1 VSDRA
6 FTGRDVAEAVAAA
19 GRALGVPAERLRYVI
34 LEAGS
39 PGGHGIG
46 GTPARIAVL
55 VEASRERPPAA
66 SVEPPRRADGGGPR
80 GGPRAGDE
88 APRALELAPVLRG
101 LVRSLAEAAGVDLGA
116 ELEETEDVLTV
127 RLEGPGCA
135 LLLEEEGEV
144 LQSLEHLLQ
153 RVAARP
159 GPRPRVVVAC
169 PGYRE
174 TRDESLRAEARAL
187 VQAVRSDGRPRE
199 SRPLNS
205 YERRIIHVVV
215 SEEPGLRTF
224 SVGEGADRRVTVAL
238 ADPEAAG

>member
-1 VSDRA
+1 MLVDDIGLEFAQPGPGELEPRVSGFGA
-6 FTGRDVAEAVAAA
+6 
-19 GRALGVPAERLRYVI
+19 
-34 LEAGS
+34 
-39 PGGHGIG
+39 
-46 GTPARIAVL
+46 
-55 VEASRERPPAA
+55 
-66 SVEPPRRADGGGPR
+66 R
-80 GGPRAGDE
+80 GGNDGSQ
-88 APRALELAPVLRG
+88 APGLAAVLRG
-101 LVRSLAEAAGVDLGA
+101 LVRSLAEAAGVDLA
-116 ELEETEDVLTV
+116 ADLEETEDVLTV

-144 LQSLEHLLQ
+144 LRALEHLLQ
-153 RVAARP
+153 RAAARP

-187 VQAVRSDGRPRE
+187 AQAVRGDGRPRE

-205 YERRIIHVVV
+205 YERRIVHLVV

>member
-1 VSDRA
+1 MSDRA
-6 FTGRDVAEAVAAA
+6 FTGASVAEAVATAA
-19 GRALGVPAERLRYVI
+19 RALGVPAERLRYVV

-55 VEASRERPPAA
+55 AEASRE
-66 SVEPPRRADGGGPR
+66 GPR
-80 GGPRAGDE
+80 GAGAAAAPVPRSAEPPTPAGVT
-88 APRALELAPVLRG
+88 ELAPVLRG

-116 ELEETEDVLTV
+116 ELEEKDGVLTV

-144 LQSLEHLLQ
+144 FEALEHLLQ

-159 GPRPRVVVAC
+159 GPRPRVVLDC
-169 PGYRE
+169 PGYRD
-174 TRDESLRAEARAL
+174 TRDDSLRAEARAL
-187 VQAVRSDGRPRE
+187 AEAVRSDGRPRE
-199 SRPLNS
+199 SRPLNA
-205 YERRIIHVVV
+205 YERRIIHVAI

-224 SVGEGADRRVTVAL
+224 SVGEGADRRVTVAP
-238 ADPEAAG
+238 ADPEAEG